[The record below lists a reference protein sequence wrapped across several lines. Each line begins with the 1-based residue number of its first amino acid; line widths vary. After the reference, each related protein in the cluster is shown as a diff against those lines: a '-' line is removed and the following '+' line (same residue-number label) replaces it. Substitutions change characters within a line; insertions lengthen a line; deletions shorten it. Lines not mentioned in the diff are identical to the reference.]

1 MQIRSLAWLNIVIAV
16 GLVAWAWELLPFAHG
31 VRCGLN
37 ANCPPLSI
45 WDHTS
50 QALAP
55 ALIVGTTTL
64 AGVWLAKRKPAVGR
78 AILLTCPVVIVAWIG
93 IIFTRS
99 LI

>member
-1 MQIRSLAWLNIVIAV
+1 MQVRSLVWLNFLIAF
-16 GLVAWAWELLPFAHG
+16 GLVAWAWEMLPFAHG

-45 WDHTS
+45 WDHTY

-55 ALIVGTTTL
+55 GLIVGAFTL

-78 AILLTCPVVIVAWIG
+78 AILFTCPVVIVAWIG
-93 IIFTRS
+93 IIFIHS

>member
-1 MQIRSLAWLNIVIAV
+1 MQIRSLAWLNFVIAV
-16 GLVAWAWELLPFAHG
+16 GLVAWAWEMLPFAHG

-37 ANCPPLSI
+37 ANCPPLST
-45 WDHTS
+45 WNHAF

-55 ALIVGTTTL
+55 GLIVSASTL
-64 AGVWLAKRKPAVGR
+64 AGVYLAKRKPAVGR

-93 IIFTRS
+93 IIFTLS